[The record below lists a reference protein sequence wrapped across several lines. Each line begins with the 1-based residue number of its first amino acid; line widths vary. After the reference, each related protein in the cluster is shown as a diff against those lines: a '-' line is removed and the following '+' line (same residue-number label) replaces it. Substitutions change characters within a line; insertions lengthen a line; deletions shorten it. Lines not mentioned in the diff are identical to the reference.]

1 MGSLGWPEMMF
12 IFILA
17 LLLFGPK
24 KLPELGRTLGKAMTE
39 FRRASNELKATFDRE
54 MKSLEQETEPI
65 KQAAN
70 EYHYDTYN
78 YDYAS
83 GSHYDHSY
91 GAGEFDSTASH
102 PSIPSASAPQGAE
115 STVSVSPEG
124 TVPKGSETAT
134 VNTSQGQSG
143 QPGTSPAEHVVPA
156 GPSAA
161 PASTTTEH
169 HQA

>member
-12 IFILA
+12 IFVLA

-39 FRRASNELKATFDRE
+39 FRRASNELKSTFDRE
-54 MKSLEQETEPI
+54 FKNLEQETESI

-70 EYHYDTYN
+70 DYHYDTYN

-83 GSHYDHSY
+83 GSHYDHSL

-102 PSIPSASAPQGAE
+102 PSIPSASAPEGAE
-115 STVSVSPEG
+115 PTVSVSPEG
-124 TVPKGSETAT
+124 TVPHGSETAAAHSSLGAT
-134 VNTSQGQSG
+134 GGS
-143 QPGTSPAEHVVPA
+143 PA
-156 GPSAA
+156 GPPVPAEVTPA
-161 PASTTTEH
+161 PASTATEH